1 MLALSASLTG
11 TPIMSLQTGSRLG
24 LISKPLIDP
33 VDLKIVAFY
42 VDEHFNKKQTV
53 KLLMVRDI
61 REFGPMGMIID
72 SSDEFIEEDDVINIK
87 KIIDINFNLIGLE
100 VVDDRKRKLGKVSDY
115 TIDTNNFMIW
125 QLHITHGILKSFASS
140 GAIIGRK
147 QIIEVNDRQVI
158 VKSPDEK
165 VSSKVKFE
173 NKAFINPFA
182 TNSPQSESLE
192 S

>member
-1 MLALSASLTG
+1 
-11 TPIMSLQTGSRLG
+11 MSLQTGSKLATV
-24 LISKPLIDP
+24 SKPLIDP
-33 VDLKIVAFY
+33 VDLKIAAFFI
-42 VDEHFNKKQTV
+42 DERFDKKQTQ
-53 KLLMVRDI
+53 KLLMTRDV

-72 SSDEFIEEDDVINIK
+72 SSDEFIEPEDVINIK
-87 KIIDINFNLIGLE
+87 KLIDINFNLIGLE
-100 VVDDRKRKLGKVSDY
+100 VVDDRKRKIGKVSDY
-115 TIDTNNFMIW
+115 TVDTNDFIIW
-125 QLHITHGILKSFASS
+125 QIHITHGILKSFSSS

-173 NKAFINPFA
+173 KRAFINPFA
-182 TNSPQSESLE
+182 TGSAQSESLE